1 MAIFNNITDGGD
13 LKNALSGK
21 VDLSGSNADFGNLS
35 STAKTNI
42 ANTGIPDY
50 TQAKRILNGFIAT
63 SNGFIF
69 ACNIVLNNN
78 TATLKINNVLVG
90 RAFGGSTAQDP
101 TSMYAIVKKG
111 DVITF
116 TNMDEVIFYP
126 FINNI

>member
-13 LKNALSGK
+13 
-21 VDLSGSNADFGNLS
+21 FGNLS
-35 STAKTNI
+35 NTAKTNI

-50 TQAKRILNGFIAT
+50 TQKQQISNGFIAIK
-63 SNGFIF
+63 NGLIF
-69 ACNIVLNNN
+69 AYNKSLGNKTAILN
-78 TATLKINNVLVG
+78 INNILVG
-90 RAFGGSTAQDP
+90 RAMGGSVIQDT

-116 TNMDEVIFYP
+116 TNMDEVYFYP

>member
-13 LKNALSGK
+13 LKNALDGK
-21 VDLSGSNADFGNLS
+21 INLDGSNADFGNLS
-35 STAKTNI
+35 STAKENI

-50 TQAKRILNGFIAT
+50 TQKQAIPSGFVAT

-69 ACNIVLNNN
+69 AYNAPLGNKTAILN
-78 TATLKINNVLVG
+78 INNILVG
-90 RAFGGSTAQDP
+90 KATGGSIIQDP
-101 TSMYAIVKKG
+101 ISMYAIVKKG

-116 TNMDEVIFYP
+116 TNMTEVCFFP

>member
-1 MAIFNNITDGGD
+1 MADIIKKATRESYGEA
-13 LKNALSGK
+13 LKELAEEF
-21 VDLSGSNADFGNLS
+21 DNLS

-50 TQAKRILNGFIAT
+50 TQKQIISNGFIAT

-69 ACNIVLNNN
+69 AYNKPLNNN
-78 TATLKINNVLVG
+78 TAILNINNILVG
-90 RAFGGSTAQDP
+90 KAIGGDIIQDP

-116 TNMDEVIFYP
+116 TNMSEVYFYP